1 MRRFRALL
9 VTGAVVCGFTL
20 GGATADAKNTS
31 SCTFSR
37 GETICTDVHGSH
49 GTESGHHGQV
59 NSNGSITQEP
69 TPCKVTGPEHTC

>member
-1 MRRFRALL
+1 MRKLRAAVVVGA
-9 VTGAVVCGFTL
+9 VTGAFVL
-20 GGATADAKNTS
+20 GGTADGKNAS

-37 GETICTDVHGSH
+37 GETICTTVHGSH

-59 NSNGSITQEP
+59 NSNGSVTQEP